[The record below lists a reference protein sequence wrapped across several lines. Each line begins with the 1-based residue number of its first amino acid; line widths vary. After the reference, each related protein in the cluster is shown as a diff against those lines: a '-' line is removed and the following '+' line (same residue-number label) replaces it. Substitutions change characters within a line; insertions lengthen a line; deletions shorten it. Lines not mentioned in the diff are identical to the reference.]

1 MFLWWVFGLLKYIP
15 PADMWTPNFCILAG
29 EPTGTTA
36 PAGIIA
42 ASDGGSLIDTNARA
56 VVALAAA
63 FLCASL
69 HYFLLAY
76 LCSKRE
82 SRGTSGMSSEFFLP
96 GNASSNLASNSFW
109 KVMN

>member
-1 MFLWWVFGLLKYIP
+1 
-15 PADMWTPNFCILAG
+15 MWTPNFCILAG

-36 PAGIIA
+36 PAGIIDA
-42 ASDGGSLIDTNARA
+42 TDDGGSLIDTNARA

-63 FLCASL
+63 LLYASL
-69 HYFLLAY
+69 HDFLLAN

-82 SRGTSGMSSEFFLP
+82 SRGTPGMSSEFFLP
-96 GNASSNLASNSFW
+96 GNASSNWASNSFW